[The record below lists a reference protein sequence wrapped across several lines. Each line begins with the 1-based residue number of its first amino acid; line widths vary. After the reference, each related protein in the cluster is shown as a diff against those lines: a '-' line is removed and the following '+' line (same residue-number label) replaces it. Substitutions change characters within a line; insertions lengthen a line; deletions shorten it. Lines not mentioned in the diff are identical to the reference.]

1 MLAVL
6 HAPILRLST
15 RLVSVQEP
23 LPGQVDAVFLYSGDN
38 RHAVAARWFKSNHA
52 HTILLPRRLATRNV
66 ALGIVPPRD
75 VFSRQ
80 ALLELAVEDGAI
92 HGLENPQPRGEW
104 RFARLL
110 DEWLQDHSMASV
122 VVLCDN
128 FESRYVRYVMNA
140 VLSDT
145 DSQRVYVLGLPSSA
159 YDEQNWWRSRR
170 GAVSM
175 FESLMQEVYARCA
188 GEDEDDPVTFDV
200 DAMEESLGR
209 R

>member
-1 MLAVL
+1 
-6 HAPILRLST
+6 
-15 RLVSVQEP
+15 
-23 LPGQVDAVFLYSGDN
+23 
-38 RHAVAARWFKSNHA
+38 
-52 HTILLPRRLATRNV
+52 
-66 ALGIVPPRD
+66 
-75 VFSRQ
+75 
-80 ALLELAVEDGAI
+80 
-92 HGLENPQPRGEW
+92 
-104 RFARLL
+104 
-110 DEWLQDHSMASV
+110 
-122 VVLCDN
+122 
-128 FESRYVRYVMNA
+128 MNA